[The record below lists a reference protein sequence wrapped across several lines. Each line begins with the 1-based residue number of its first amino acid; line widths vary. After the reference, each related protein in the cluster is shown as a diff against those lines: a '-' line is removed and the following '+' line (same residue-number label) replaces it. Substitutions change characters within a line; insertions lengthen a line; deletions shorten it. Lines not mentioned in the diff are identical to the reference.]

1 MKLVSVLL
9 SLLLLCS
16 CASTSKV
23 NDVQQQ
29 VIDGQATIADLGN
42 KIISL
47 EEDRKRLTTQL
58 QLIDNNGTSLKSE
71 ATSLRSKISIIDQS
85 INSYSSEIKTI
96 NSTLSKNSTNISA
109 VKKQQKT
116 QHDAAV
122 IAVEDN
128 QSLKDQAVDEIRA
141 LELEYE
147 EKRRKAKEDQT
158 ENPDGK

>member
-9 SLLLLCS
+9 SLFVLSS
-16 CASTSKV
+16 CASTSAV

-29 VIDGQATIADLGN
+29 VVDGQATISVLGN
-42 KIISL
+42 KIEAL
-47 EEDRKRLTTQL
+47 EADKEKLTIQL
-58 QLIDNNGTSLKSE
+58 QAIDSDGKSLKSE

-96 NSTLSKNSTNISA
+96 NSTLSKNTTNISA

-116 QHDAAV
+116 QHDAAI
-122 IAVEDN
+122 IAVKEN
-128 QSLKDQAVDEIRA
+128 QSLKEQAVDEIRA

-158 ENPDGK
+158 ENPDGQ